1 MKGNADIH
9 DVSNFFQIGM
19 NPDDIEASQGTMP
32 EGENAMTAT
41 AINRLYA
48 RLRRAGIDRATAWEL
63 IEIAASMAL
72 FGRVDATVGA

>member
-1 MKGNADIH
+1 MG
-9 DVSNFFQIGM
+9 
-19 NPDDIEASQGTMP
+19 PMP
-32 EGENAMTAT
+32 AGENAMTTA

-63 IEIAASMAL
+63 IEIAASMAM